1 MRQSVKASVKRMG
14 KDVEHSMTYLY
25 PLAGVALL
33 VSFIKDHNKSKKALQ
48 VAVKIFLKMLPM
60 LLGIVA
66 AVSLVLFIL
75 PDYVIADYLGAE
87 DSATGIVL
95 ALIMGSISL
104 LPGFITFPLSGLLLR
119 QGVSYTVLAAFTTTL
134 MMVGIITFPMERKY
148 FGSKLTM
155 LRNIAGFVIALIIS
169 LCIGL
174 VYGEVF

>member
-1 MRQSVKASVKRMG
+1 MKANVKRMRKG
-14 KDVEHSMTYLY
+14 VEHSMTYLY

-33 VSFIKDHNKSKKALQ
+33 VSFIKDNNKSKKALK
-48 VAVKIFLKMLPM
+48 VALKIFIKMLPM

-66 AVSLVLFIL
+66 TVSLLLFIL

-87 DSATGIVL
+87 DSVTGIVL

-134 MMVGIITFPMERKY
+134 MMVGMITFPMERKY
-148 FGSKLTM
+148 FGTQLTI
-155 LRNIAGFVIALIIS
+155 LRNIAGFVIALIVS